1 MTSTG
6 PPPAALSSLLTVII
20 TTSPTPSAPS
30 TDLLSSVLLSFRQHC
45 PGLVCCRVIVVF
57 DTYDRIEAKARLK
70 RGTVTAE
77 GARNFALYRD
87 NVKEL
92 ILREYQPERD
102 PDQALTQDD
111 GVAEYGLSGDWNNVS
126 LKISH
131 THDKWVTF
139 IEPTQR
145 LGFGLAVRSALRLTS
160 TPYVWIHQHDWTLIS
175 DIPLQAMLQVMQAS
189 SAEAASE
196 AAPPPPPPPPPPV
209 KYICLPSVRMAS
221 YAVSPHVTYFPELR
235 RLTASLRRDFFASG
249 TTIPLTPLFFWHDKP
264 HVASVGH
271 YLERVFPS
279 RLAMPRGAFIEDTV
293 GHRARGQMKGGVWAR
308 WACWLYYP
316 DEGRRLC
323 LRHLN
328 GRMWRSAEYNL
339 QKRLLQEAKGKEG
352 GVGVDGVDE
361 ADEAEEADEG

>member
-196 AAPPPPPPPPPPV
+196 AAPPPPPPPPPPQTIQMHPTTTTTTTTTSKV
-209 KYICLPSVRMAS
+209 HLPPLGAHGLVRRVAARDILPGAAPPDGVAAARLLRVRHDDTADA
-221 YAVSPHVTYFPELR
+221 AVLLARQAAR
-235 RLTASLRRDFFASG
+235 RVG
-249 TTIPLTPLFFWHDKP
+249 GPLP
-264 HVASVGH
+264 
-271 YLERVFPS
+271 
-279 RLAMPRGAFIEDTV
+279 
-293 GHRARGQMKGGVWAR
+293 RARVPVAPGHAEGRLHRGHGRAPR
-308 WACWLYYP
+308 EGP
-316 DEGRRLC
+316 DEGR
-323 LRHLN
+323 
-328 GRMWRSAEYNL
+328 
-339 QKRLLQEAKGKEG
+339 
-352 GVGVDGVDE
+352 GVGEVGLLAVLPRRGAEVVLE
-361 ADEAEEADEG
+361 AS